1 MSRRWFA
8 LTLNAR
14 IALLVGLLVVTT
26 IMVTTLVVT
35 WTTRRFAEDAI
46 GDQMIVQGRIAAHLV
61 AIAEQAGMQPPEI
74 NRHFRDIA
82 RFAKD
87 QRDFDYEFWVS
98 DGAGKVYIGTEDTA
112 FTFSREQPQAGV
124 FLRLLDG
131 RGDHTD
137 VIVQESRQR
146 EIDPRIYKYVGVS
159 GVDKSR
165 IVQIGYGADS
175 LLNEL
180 AWKSALQAA
189 GIAGL
194 ELVAGVLAY
203 VVLRRLLTTPLNRL
217 TRAAVA
223 VEAEQYRIGS
233 LAEVSARADELGQ
246 LARVF
251 EDMVAKLAARYES
264 LVNLMR
270 SVVIKVRGDH
280 RISFANAYAS
290 ELLGFANAEMVGQP
304 LNLIIPPEWHDE
316 VRRRMDSLK
325 DQDVQV
331 NEINENV
338 SKTGERYWLAW
349 SNRVIRAGRGQEKE
363 LLCVAN
369 NITEEMKQKKELRDA
384 MEKVEAATKA
394 KSAFLANMSHEIR
407 TPMNGIMGMTEL
419 ALDTELTSEQRDY
432 LNTVKSSADA
442 LLSLIN
448 DILDFSKIEAGR
460 IELDAVEFLLRDSIS
475 DTLSPL
481 ALRASAKGVELAYD
495 VHPDVPDALIGDVHR
510 LRQIIVNLAGNA
522 IKFTE
527 RGEVVISV
535 GQKERRADDVTL
547 EVAVRDT
554 GIGISPEAAA
564 RLFKAFEQAETSTT
578 RKYGG
583 TGLGLAI
590 SKQLVELMGGQIR
603 LESTPG
609 AGSTFSFTVRFG
621 VGTPRAAATH
631 EDAARV
637 LQGKSALIVDDN
649 ETNRRILRTM
659 VGHWGLHAI
668 DADSGKGALALLDR
682 AGNVGQPVSLV
693 VTDLHM
699 PGMDG
704 FELTRAIRDHPRFG
718 SLPIILLTSSA
729 SPGDKAVCDE
739 LGVAARLLK
748 PVKQSL
754 LLDNIMRI
762 LGAADRSRAPAA
774 AASPPRAPAP
784 GPRPLRVL
792 LAEDNPVNQ
801 KFAVRVLEGAG
812 HSVVVA
818 NNGREAVERSGSEP
832 FDIVLMDIQMPEM
845 DGLDAT
851 RAIRAREG
859 EAGAPRR
866 VPIIAMTA
874 NAMKGDREMC
884 LAAGMDGYVA
894 KPVKK
899 DVLFAEVDRIL
910 KGAADGSRV

>member
-1 MSRRWFA
+1 MLRRWF
-8 LTLNAR
+8 TLNLNSR
-14 IALLVGLLVVTT
+14 IALLVGLLVATT
-26 IMVTTLVVT
+26 IVITTLVVT
-35 WTTRRFAEDAI
+35 WTTRRFTEDAI

-61 AIAEQAGMQPPEI
+61 AIAEQAGMPPAEI
-74 NRHFRDIA
+74 NGHFREIA
-82 RFAKD
+82 RFAKE
-87 QRDFDYEFWVS
+87 QRGFDYEFWVS
-98 DGAGKVYIGTEDTA
+98 DSAGKVYIGTEDTE
-112 FTFSREQPQAGV
+112 FTFKPEQPQAGV
-124 FLRLLDG
+124 FLRLLSG
-131 RGDHTD
+131 RDDHTD
-137 VIVQESRQR
+137 VIVQQSRQR

-159 GVDKSR
+159 GADKSR

-194 ELVAGVLAY
+194 ELLAGVLAY
-203 VVLRRLLTTPLNRL
+203 IVLRRLLTAPLNRL
-217 TRAAVA
+217 TRAAEA
-223 VEAEQYRIGS
+223 VEDEQYKMGS
-233 LAEVSARADELGQ
+233 LAEVAARGDELGQ

-251 EDMVAKLAARYES
+251 EDMVTKVAARYES

-270 SVVIKVRGDH
+270 AVVIKVRGDH

-290 ELLGFANAEMVGQP
+290 ELLGFSNAELVGQP
-304 LNLIIPPEWHDE
+304 LNLIVPPEWHDE

-325 DQDVQV
+325 DQDVRV

-349 SNRVIRAGRGQEKE
+349 SNRVIRTGQGQEKE

-369 NITEEMKQKKELRDA
+369 NITEEMKQKAELREA

-419 ALDTELTSEQRDY
+419 ALDTELTPEQRDY

-495 VHPDVPDALIGDVHR
+495 VHPDVPDALVGDVYR

-527 RGEVVISV
+527 RGEVVISLS
-535 GQKERRADDVTL
+535 QKERRGGEVTL

-590 SKQLVELMGGQIR
+590 SAWPDSEPPAHL
-603 LESTPG
+603 PW
-609 AGSTFSFTVRFG
+609 
-621 VGTPRAAATH
+621 PRRC
-631 EDAARV
+631 D
-637 LQGKSALIVDDN
+637 
-649 ETNRRILRTM
+649 
-659 VGHWGLHAI
+659 GLHRV
-668 DADSGKGALALLDR
+668 R
-682 AGNVGQPVSLV
+682 A
-693 VTDLHM
+693 
-699 PGMDG
+699 
-704 FELTRAIRDHPRFG
+704 
-718 SLPIILLTSSA
+718 
-729 SPGDKAVCDE
+729 
-739 LGVAARLLK
+739 
-748 PVKQSL
+748 
-754 LLDNIMRI
+754 
-762 LGAADRSRAPAA
+762 RSRATSRRRRTGRAGCTDSRRWTPPAGGSRGVDGL
-774 AASPPRAPAP
+774 ASNIADQSVP
-784 GPRPLRVL
+784 
-792 LAEDNPVNQ
+792 
-801 KFAVRVLEGAG
+801 VRVRGYIPVHSRTISSGA
-812 HSVVVA
+812 
-818 NNGREAVERSGSEP
+818 SGDSP
-832 FDIVLMDIQMPEM
+832 
-845 DGLDAT
+845 G
-851 RAIRAREG
+851 AR
-859 EAGAPRR
+859 
-866 VPIIAMTA
+866 IDT
-874 NAMKGDREMC
+874 
-884 LAAGMDGYVA
+884 
-894 KPVKK
+894 
-899 DVLFAEVDRIL
+899 
-910 KGAADGSRV
+910 